1 MKISLNNVREL
12 ITALGFLP
20 EDGRDNIYY
29 KKYSGHDGYIVR
41 VNFNTEKIEYREDS
55 IDDAHGITWGDTTT
69 SNFENSENFVVLE
82 CVNRLLEKGYA
93 PNAIALEKKYPLGR
107 NLKGKLDIIVSDH
120 DENHIS

>member
-55 IDDAHGITWGDTTT
+55 IDDAHGITWAIQPQAILKTPKT
-69 SNFENSENFVVLE
+69 
-82 CVNRLLEKGYA
+82 LLFL
-93 PNAIALEKKYPLGR
+93 N
-107 NLKGKLDIIVSDH
+107 V
-120 DENHIS
+120 

>member
-41 VNFNTEKIEYREDS
+41 VNFNTEK
-55 IDDAHGITWGDTTT
+55 
-69 SNFENSENFVVLE
+69 N
-82 CVNRLLEKGYA
+82 
-93 PNAIALEKKYPLGR
+93 
-107 NLKGKLDIIVSDH
+107 
-120 DENHIS
+120 